1 MLSLLFEDTFKKH
14 NSDLKMNI
22 DKILKKPNRASEF
35 DAYQQLQAHANYI
48 TSPMNR
54 AISTGNWNLK
64 RFRMERAG
72 VTHVL
77 SRLSYISALGMMT
90 RISSQFEKT
99 RKVSG
104 PRALQPSQFGMCKF
118 YPGLLN
124 LHILMYLQCAHP
136 ILQKVKLVV
145 SSKI

>member
-14 NSDLKMNI
+14 NSDLKLNI
-22 DKILKKPNRASEF
+22 DKILKKPNRAQEF

-48 TSPMNR
+48 TSPLNR

-104 PRALQPSQFGMCKF
+104 PRALQPSQFGMCEYFKHP
-118 YPGLLN
+118 YDTLL
-124 LHILMYLQCAHP
+124 IDVQCAHRTP
-136 ILQKVKLVV
+136 QKVKLVV
-145 SSKI
+145 W

>member
-118 YPGLLN
+118 DSELLN
-124 LHILMYLQCAHP
+124 LYILIYLQCVHP
-136 ILQKVKLVV
+136 IPQKVKLAV